1 MKTRATKLAAI
12 LMAAV
17 LTAAMAIPAFAADD
31 DASSTST
38 TEAATATGTATGDA
52 ITSMTFSKTV
62 DADANTYQ
70 PKETFKFAVAGA
82 SVTEGEKYNDAVVSA
97 GTGTGT
103 ITASDVVTDS
113 TLKGKQ
119 IYTSTLS
126 FSGLSFT
133 QPGVYKYT
141 VTETAGT
148 NKDMTY
154 DSSTRNL
161 YVYVRW
167 NADQTATE
175 IYGAAMSK
183 DSTTTNKSAD
193 FKNEYKKSNK
203 TDEFQDLIIQ
213 KTVTGAQGDTSKLF
227 NFTLTITSG
236 SNRKYYMVSTT
247 ANGSAEQ
254 LESGAAY
261 KFQLKHG
268 ESIKIENLSAND
280 TYTITETESGKE
292 GYTTT
297 GEVKTAKNMATTE
310 TTETITNKKDAV
322 TPTGIFM
329 SYGPYIA
336 MIAAAAVLAFV
347 FLRKREEI

>member
-70 PKETFKFAVAGA
+70 PKETFKFTVAGA

-97 GTGTGT
+97 GTGT

-113 TLKGKQ
+113 TLMGKQ

-141 VTETAGT
+141 VTETEGT

-154 DSSTRNL
+154 DSTTRNL

-167 NADQTATE
+167 NEDKTATE

-183 DSTTTNKSAD
+183 DGTTSNKSAD

-203 TDEFQDLIIQ
+203 TDEFQDLTIQ

-254 LESGAAY
+254 LESGVAY
-261 KFQLKHG
+261 EFQLKHG

-280 TYTITETESGKE
+280 TYTITETESGKD

-297 GEVKTAKNMATTE
+297 GEVTTAKNMATTA
-310 TTETITNKKDAV
+310 TTETITNNKDAV

>member
-70 PKETFKFAVAGA
+70 PKETFKFTVAGA

-97 GTGTGT
+97 GTGT

-254 LESGAAY
+254 LESGVAY
-261 KFQLKHG
+261 KFRLKHG

-280 TYTITETESGKE
+280 TYTITETESGKD

-297 GEVKTAKNMATTE
+297 GEVTTAKNMATTE
-310 TTETITNKKDAV
+310 TTETITNNKDAV

>member
-70 PKETFKFAVAGA
+70 PKETFKFTVAGA

-97 GTGTGT
+97 GTGT

-113 TLKGKQ
+113 TLMGKQ

-141 VTETAGT
+141 VTETEGT

-154 DSSTRNL
+154 DSTTRNL
-161 YVYVRW
+161 YVYIRW
-167 NADQTATE
+167 NEDKTATE

-183 DSTTTNKSAD
+183 DGTTSNKSAD

-203 TDEFQDLIIQ
+203 TDEFQDLTIQ

-247 ANGSAEQ
+247 ANGSEEQ
-254 LESGAAY
+254 LESGVAY
-261 KFQLKHG
+261 EFQLKHG

-280 TYTITETESGKE
+280 TYTITETESGKD

-297 GEVKTAKNMATTE
+297 GEVKTAKNMATTA
-310 TTETITNKKDAV
+310 TTETITNNKDAV

-329 SYGPYIA
+329 SYGPYIT